1 MDENIINLIRNRIS
15 NDYCK
20 LMCDEVIEEKS
31 KLLIQSYM
39 TGLMIYCMIY
49 DIPYF
54 VEQIY
59 KENTKNNVLKEQE
72 QINILYLYYL
82 ERNNKENIE
91 LKNKILEKYT
101 NGKSEKRKVTKEIQ
115 KLSLINF
122 DRKIIKY
129 NNKKEK
135 NIVIK
140 KFLELQNRIDMI
152 ACCIEY
158 KFLINNLNLKD
169 NKKIDRILN
178 WNIFLIKKHNTIE
191 DKIWLI

>member
-1 MDENIINLIRNRIS
+1 
-15 NDYCK
+15 
-20 LMCDEVIEEKS
+20 
-31 KLLIQSYM
+31 
-39 TGLMIYCMIY
+39 MIYCMIY

-59 KENTKNNVLKEQE
+59 KENIQNNVLKEQE
-72 QINILYLYYL
+72 KINILYLYYL

-91 LKNKILEKYT
+91 LKNKILKKYT

>member
-31 KLLIQSYM
+31 KLLLQSYI

-59 KENTKNNVLKEQE
+59 KENIQNNVLKEQE

-91 LKNKILEKYT
+91 LKNKILKKYT

-129 NNKKEK
+129 NNKKQK

-140 KFLELQNRIDMI
+140 KFLELQHRLNMI

>member
-31 KLLIQSYM
+31 KLLLQSYI

-59 KENTKNNVLKEQE
+59 KENIQNNVLKEQE

-82 ERNNKENIE
+82 ERNNKENID
-91 LKNKILEKYT
+91 LKKKILKKYT

-129 NNKKEK
+129 NNKKQK

-140 KFLELQNRIDMI
+140 KFLELQHRLNMI

>member
-59 KENTKNNVLKEQE
+59 KENTQNNVLKEQE

-91 LKNKILEKYT
+91 
-101 NGKSEKRKVTKEIQ
+101 
-115 KLSLINF
+115 
-122 DRKIIKY
+122 
-129 NNKKEK
+129 
-135 NIVIK
+135 
-140 KFLELQNRIDMI
+140 
-152 ACCIEY
+152 
-158 KFLINNLNLKD
+158 
-169 NKKIDRILN
+169 
-178 WNIFLIKKHNTIE
+178 
-191 DKIWLI
+191 

>member
-20 LMCDEVIEEKS
+20 LMCDEIIEEKS
-31 KLLIQSYM
+31 KLIMESYII
-39 TGLMIYCMIY
+39 GLMIYCMIY

-54 VEQIY
+54 VEYIY
-59 KENTKNNVLKEQE
+59 KENTQNNILKEQE

-82 ERNNKENIE
+82 EKNNKEDIN

-101 NGKSEKRKVTKEIQ
+101 KGKIEKRRVTKEIQ
-115 KLSLINF
+115 KLRLINF

-129 NNKKEK
+129 NNKKQE

-140 KFLELQNRIDMI
+140 KFLESQNRLNII
-152 ACCIEY
+152 ACCIKY

-178 WNIFLIKKHNTIE
+178 WNIFLIKKYNSIE

>member
-59 KENTKNNVLKEQE
+59 KENTQNNVLKEQE

-91 LKNKILEKYT
+91 LKNKILKKYT

-158 KFLINNLNLKD
+158 KFLINNVNLKD

>member
-1 MDENIINLIRNRIS
+1 
-15 NDYCK
+15 
-20 LMCDEVIEEKS
+20 
-31 KLLIQSYM
+31 
-39 TGLMIYCMIY
+39 MIY

-54 VEQIY
+54 VEYIY
-59 KENTKNNVLKEQE
+59 KENTQNNILKEQE

-82 ERNNKENIE
+82 EKNNKEDIN
-91 LKNKILEKYT
+91 LKNKILEKY
-101 NGKSEKRKVTKEIQ
+101 KKRKIEKRRVTKEIQ
-115 KLSLINF
+115 KLRLINF

-129 NNKKEK
+129 NNKKQE

-140 KFLELQNRIDMI
+140 KFLESQNRLNII
-152 ACCIEY
+152 ACCIKY

-178 WNIFLIKKHNTIE
+178 WNIFLIKKYNSIE

>member
-20 LMCDEVIEEKS
+20 LMCDEIIEEKS
-31 KLLIQSYM
+31 KVIMESYII
-39 TGLMIYCMIY
+39 GLMIYCMIY

-54 VEQIY
+54 VEYIY
-59 KENTKNNVLKEQE
+59 KENTQNNILKEQE

-82 ERNNKENIE
+82 EKNNKEDIN

-101 NGKSEKRKVTKEIQ
+101 KGKIEKRRVTKEIQ
-115 KLSLINF
+115 KLRLINF

-129 NNKKEK
+129 NNKKQE

-140 KFLELQNRIDMI
+140 KFLESQNRLNII
-152 ACCIEY
+152 ACCIKY

-178 WNIFLIKKHNTIE
+178 WNIFLIKKYNSIE

>member
-31 KLLIQSYM
+31 KLLLQSYI

>member
-59 KENTKNNVLKEQE
+59 KENIQNNVLKEQE

-91 LKNKILEKYT
+91 LKNKILKKYT

-129 NNKKEK
+129 NNKKQK

-140 KFLELQNRIDMI
+140 KFLELQHRLNMI

>member
-20 LMCDEVIEEKS
+20 LMFDEIIEEKS
-31 KLLIQSYM
+31 KLIMESYII
-39 TGLMIYCMIY
+39 GLMIYCMIY

-54 VEQIY
+54 VEYIY
-59 KENTKNNVLKEQE
+59 KENTQNNILKEQE

-82 ERNNKENIE
+82 EKNNKEDIN

-101 NGKSEKRKVTKEIQ
+101 KGKIEKRRVTKEIQ
-115 KLSLINF
+115 KLRLINF

-129 NNKKEK
+129 NNKKQE

-140 KFLELQNRIDMI
+140 KFLESQNRLNII
-152 ACCIEY
+152 ACCIKY

-178 WNIFLIKKHNTIE
+178 WNIFLIKKYNSIE

>member
-59 KENTKNNVLKEQE
+59 KENTQNNVLKEQE

-91 LKNKILEKYT
+91 LKNKILKKYT

>member
-31 KLLIQSYM
+31 KLLLQSYI

-59 KENTKNNVLKEQE
+59 KENIQNNVLKEQE

-91 LKNKILEKYT
+91 LKNKILKKYT

-122 DRKIIKY
+122 DRKIIKC
-129 NNKKEK
+129 NNKKQK

-140 KFLELQNRIDMI
+140 KFLELQHRLNMI

>member
-20 LMCDEVIEEKS
+20 LMCDEIIGEKS
-31 KLLIQSYM
+31 KLIMESYII
-39 TGLMIYCMIY
+39 GLMIYCMIY

-54 VEQIY
+54 VEYIY
-59 KENTKNNVLKEQE
+59 KKNTQNNILKEQE

-82 ERNNKENIE
+82 EKNNKEDIN

-101 NGKSEKRKVTKEIQ
+101 KGKIEKRRVTKEIQ
-115 KLSLINF
+115 KLRLINF

-129 NNKKEK
+129 NNKKQE

-140 KFLELQNRIDMI
+140 KFLESQNRLNII
-152 ACCIEY
+152 ACCIKY

-178 WNIFLIKKHNTIE
+178 WNIFLIKKYNSIE

>member
-59 KENTKNNVLKEQE
+59 KENTQNNVLKEQE

-91 LKNKILEKYT
+91 LKNKILKKYT

-129 NNKKEK
+129 NNKKQK

-140 KFLELQNRIDMI
+140 KFLELQHRLNMI